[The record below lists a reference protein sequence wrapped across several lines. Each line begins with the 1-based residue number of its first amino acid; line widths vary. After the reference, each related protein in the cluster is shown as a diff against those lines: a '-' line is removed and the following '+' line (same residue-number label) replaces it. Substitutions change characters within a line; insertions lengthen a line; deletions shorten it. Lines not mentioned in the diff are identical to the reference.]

1 MNAVFL
7 LHQYMSE
14 DWRKYIYPK
23 TFMKFIFKFLT
34 PNTRA
39 SFSCTYEQF
48 FTYLQKPAVAIN
60 RDIFYV

>member
-1 MNAVFL
+1 
-7 LHQYMSE
+7 
-14 DWRKYIYPK
+14 
-23 TFMKFIFKFLT
+23 MKFIFKFLT

-60 RDIFYV
+60 RDVFYV